1 VPELV
6 LRLVQL
12 GFLALLWMF
21 VLAAVR
27 AVRADLFGPST
38 RAGVPRA
45 VAPAPSAKPSRDK
58 PRAAKPGKDKAPRA
72 KDTRKAGKGTPRN
85 LVVTEGS
92 LRGTTVEL
100 TGAAVTIGRAEGATL
115 VLADDYAS
123 NRHARLVPDADGR
136 WLVEDLGSTNG
147 TFLDR
152 AKVTEPTH
160 VEIGVPIR
168 IGRTVMEL
176 RS

>member
-12 GFLALLWMF
+12 GFLALLWLF

-27 AVRADLFGPST
+27 AVRTDLFGPGT
-38 RAGVPRA
+38 RSGVARPA
-45 VAPAPSAKPSRDK
+45 VPAPTPKADRAARKDRKDRATRKPAKGQPSR
-58 PRAAKPGKDKAPRA
+58 
-72 KDTRKAGKGTPRN
+72 

-100 TGAAVTIGRAEGATL
+100 TGAPVTIGRAEGATL
-115 VLADDYAS
+115 VIADDYAS
-123 NRHARLVPDADGR
+123 NRHARLIPDGSGG
-136 WLVEDLGSTNG
+136 WVVEDLGSTNG

-152 AKVTEPTH
+152 TKVSEPTP
-160 VEIGVPIR
+160 VPIGVPIR
-168 IGRTVMEL
+168 IGRTVLEL
-176 RS
+176 RR

>member
-1 VPELV
+1 MPELV

-12 GFLALLWMF
+12 GFLALLWLF

-27 AVRADLFGPST
+27 AVRADLFGPAARS
-38 RAGVPRA
+38 GIPRT
-45 VAPAPSAKPSRDK
+45 VSAPTPPKPSRDRSARK
-58 PRAAKPGKDKAPRA
+58 AAKGQPR
-72 KDTRKAGKGTPRN
+72 R

-100 TGAAVTIGRAEGATL
+100 GTSAVTIGRAEGATL
-115 VLADDYAS
+115 VIADDYAS
-123 NRHARLVPDADGR
+123 NRHARLTPDGAGG

-147 TFLDR
+147 TYLDR
-152 AKVTEPTH
+152 AKVSEPTP
-160 VEIGVPIR
+160 VAVGVPIR
-168 IGRTVMEL
+168 IGRTVLEL

>member
-1 VPELV
+1 
-6 LRLVQL
+6 
-12 GFLALLWMF
+12 

-27 AVRADLFGPST
+27 AVRADLFGSSARSAVSRPIPAASKPA
-38 RAGVPRA
+38 REPR
-45 VAPAPSAKPSRDK
+45 SRK
-58 PRAAKPGKDKAPRA
+58 TPKAAKGQPR
-72 KDTRKAGKGTPRN
+72 R

-100 TGAAVTIGRAEGATL
+100 TGAPITIGRAEGATR
-115 VLADDYAS
+115 VIADDYAS
-123 NRHARLVPDADGR
+123 NRHARLAPDGSGN

-152 AKVTEPTH
+152 TKVTDPTL
-160 VEIGVPIR
+160 VAPGVPIR
-168 IGRTVMEL
+168 IGRTVLEL